1 MIELPYQLL
10 EQIGFTHPLHPA
22 ITHLPMGM
30 AMGAFLFGLASLRFE
45 SLAATARHC
54 AVLGMIFV
62 PPTIVLGIFDW
73 QYYYDGSWDG
83 LFITKIVLALVL
95 PLLLLAAVAAGRGE
109 RNDSKLPLV
118 LYALCLFT
126 AIGLGYIGGEIG
138 YG

>member
-1 MIELPYQLL
+1 MIELVYQLL

-30 AMGAFLFGLASLRFE
+30 AMGAFFFGLASLRY
-45 SLAATARHC
+45 SVLATTARHC
-54 AVLGMIFV
+54 AVLGVIFV

-73 QYYYDGSWDG
+73 QHYYDGDWSA
-83 LFITKIVLALVL
+83 LFITKIVLACVL
-95 PLLLLAAVAAGRGE
+95 PLLLLAAVAAGSGG
-109 RNDSKLPLV
+109 RNDSRLPLV

-126 AIGLGYIGGEIG
+126 AVGLGYIGGEIG